1 MTLNELRYIV
11 AVADHKHFRK
21 AAQSC
26 NISQPTLS
34 VAIRKFEEEHN
45 IILFERRKNEII
57 ITPTGERIIEV
68 AREILA
74 KANEIE
80 QIAKADQDSLHSEL
94 HVGAI
99 YTIGPYLLPKF
110 IHKLHRDYPSL
121 PLLVEENYT
130 AELAKKLNAG
140 QLDMAILALP
150 FNDPSIKT
158 IPLYQEHFVA
168 ALAKDHP
175 LAQQERVSVE
185 DLKRETVL
193 ILGAGHCFR
202 DQVLEAYPFL
212 AENSRNSMQRTLEGS
227 SLETLLY
234 MVASGVGMTILP
246 CTAAQQTMED
256 IVIRPLEAPVPARTV
271 ALAYRRS
278 FPRQKALEAVVNT
291 LKGIHLPCTEARI

>member
-74 KANEIE
+74 KAHEIE
-80 QIAKADQDSLHSEL
+80 QIAKADQDSLNSEL
-94 HVGAI
+94 RVGAI

-110 IHKLHRDYPSL
+110 IHKLHKNYPSL

-140 QLDMAILALP
+140 QLDMIILALP
-150 FNDPSIKT
+150 FNDPSIET
-158 IPLYQEHFVA
+158 LPLYQEHFVA

-175 LAQQERVSVE
+175 LAQQEKIRIE
-185 DLKRETVL
+185 DLQRETVL
-193 ILGAGHCFR
+193 ILGSGHCFR

-212 AENSRNSMQRTLEGS
+212 AENSHHSMQRTLEGS
-227 SLETLLY
+227 SLETMLY

-256 IVIRPLEAPVPARTV
+256 IVIRPLESPVPARTV

-278 FPRQKALEAVVNT
+278 FPRQKVLKAVVNT
-291 LKGIHLPCTEARI
+291 LKGIELPCTEASR